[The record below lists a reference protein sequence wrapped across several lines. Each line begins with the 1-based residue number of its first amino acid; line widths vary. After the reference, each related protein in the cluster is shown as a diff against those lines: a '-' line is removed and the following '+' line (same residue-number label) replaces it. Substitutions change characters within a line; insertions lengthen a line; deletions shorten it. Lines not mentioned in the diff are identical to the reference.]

1 MKDLGAV
8 KRILGMEIIRRR
20 SEGFLYLGQTSYI
33 EKLLRRFNMHEAK
46 TVSTP
51 IAAHFKLSVNQSP
64 KTEEDLKYMAS
75 IPYSNATGSL
85 MYVMVCSRP
94 DLAYS
99 ASMVSRFM
107 SNPGK

>member
-1 MKDLGAV
+1 ML
-8 KRILGMEIIRRR
+8 
-20 SEGFLYLGQTSYI
+20 
-33 EKLLRRFNMHEAK
+33 EAK

-51 IAAHFKLSVNQSP
+51 ITGHFKLSVIHSLETD
-64 KTEEDLKYMAS
+64 KDLQYMEG

-85 MYVMVCSRP
+85 MYTMVCTRP

-107 SNPGK
+107 ANPGKEYWLAVK